1 MGAKKALI
9 ITVAM
14 FSLFVYGLVLA
25 QEQASQEQ
33 AAPEQASQEQAMP
46 QQQAAPEQSMQVTPA
61 QEMSTESETQWVW
74 GEVASVDIAAKTIK
88 VKYFDYDS
96 DTEKEITVATDDKT
110 AYENVK
116 SIDEIK
122 PKETLSIDYIIG
134 PEGKVIAKNIS
145 VEKTEG
151 VQAPLPEET
160 APTAGEVG
168 VSGAAA
174 GQ

>member
-1 MGAKKALI
+1 MR
-9 ITVAM
+9 TRN
-14 FSLFVYGLVLA
+14 FLFIMVFAVSFFIYGLNFA
-25 QEQASQEQ
+25 QEQLEQTQPAIEEAGSQ
-33 AAPEQASQEQAMP
+33 QEALSK
-46 QQQAAPEQSMQVTPA
+46 QSTQVTPA
-61 QEMSTESETQWVW
+61 QEMDIESETQWVW
-74 GEVASVDIAAKTIK
+74 GEVVSVDTAAKTIK

-96 DTEKEITVATDDKT
+96 DTEKEITVAMDDKT

-122 PKETLSIDYIIG
+122 PKDTLSIDYIIG

-151 VQAPLPEET
+151 VQAPLPEEI
-160 APTAGEVG
+160 APTTGEAGA
-168 VSGAAA
+168 SGAAT